1 MLTVKGGAMAFHSN
15 PSFLGDGLVYDS
27 NDWDTVTQQGNESTK
42 NRLACNQKYAPSRQ
56 AVGAVFSSVCL
67 YTHHACLSCDLF
79 YSFQNTKDLA
89 GAGAGAIG
97 HAGLAHCQHVQSK
110 SYAHL

>member
-27 NDWDTVTQQGNESTK
+27 NDWDTVTQQGNEGTK
-42 NRLACNQKYAPSRQ
+42 NRLACSQKYAPSGQ
-56 AVGAVFSSVCL
+56 AVGALFSSVCL
-67 YTHHACLSCDLF
+67 YTHHACLSCDRF
-79 YSFQNTKDLA
+79 YSFQNTKDTDA
-89 GAGAGAIG
+89 GAGAGAFG
-97 HAGLAHCQHVQSK
+97 HAGLAHCLK